1 MLSQNQEL
9 KASRAPKSAY
19 APIEGFRT
27 VRLKFTKTGS
37 MQYISHLD
45 LQRNFARVL
54 TRAGIPVWYTKGF
67 NPHAKI
73 VFALPLSI
81 GAQSVCE
88 YIDLRIERDM
98 SCEEIA
104 ARLNAEMTDEM
115 QVIEAYIPAPDTAFA
130 DIIWAEYDIDIRC
143 DGLSDEMPAAV
154 QNYLTTSPIMIEK
167 KSKSGLREVDMV
179 TLVRAVEA
187 TLAENDGVRSLH
199 LRCILGASGTDYL
212 NPEYVVKVIAAR
224 FSLLQG
230 DPAAEEYTVMR
241 RRVLLSDG
249 KTEFR

>member
-1 MLSQNQEL
+1 MLSQSQEL
-9 KASRAPKSAY
+9 KASRAPKEAY
-19 APIEGFRT
+19 APLEGYRT

-88 YIDLRIERDM
+88 FVDLRIERDM
-98 SCEEIA
+98 PCQEIM
-104 ARLNAEMTDEM
+104 ARLNSEMTDEM
-115 QVIEAYIPAPDTAFA
+115 QVIDAYVPASDTAFA
-130 DIIWAEYDIDIRC
+130 DIMWAEYDIRIRC
-143 DGLSDEMPAAV
+143 DGLDDQIAAAER
-154 QNYLTTSPIMIEK
+154 YLTTSPIMIEK

-179 TLVRAVEA
+179 SLIREVGA
-187 TLAENDGVRSLH
+187 TLEEEDGERTLQ
-199 LRCILGASGTDYL
+199 LRCILGVNGADYL
-212 NPEYVVKVIAAR
+212 NPEYVVKAIAAQ
-224 FSLLQG
+224 FSLLGG
-230 DPAAEEYTVMR
+230 DPCAEEYTVMR
-241 RRVLLSDG
+241 RRVLLADG
-249 KTEFR
+249 VTEFK